1 MRHRQKMLSKHD
13 NNATI
18 FMEIGNSPST
28 EQTVDKLKNNS
39 TIYFKVILFGTS
51 FIV

>member
-1 MRHRQKMLSKHD
+1 MLSKHD

-18 FMEIGNSPST
+18 FMKIGNSPST

-39 TIYFKVILFGTS
+39 KIFFKVILPGTS